1 MDSVIDTGERPICMI
16 SIDPSGNFLL
26 QQEALNIIKG
36 IKKKLAV
43 ITVAGQYRTGKSFLL
58 NRLLGRQSGFEL
70 GSTVNPCTKGIW
82 MWNKPISITEDL
94 QAIFLDTEGLASFSR
109 TVQIDMKIFAV
120 ALLMSSYF
128 IYNSMNAL
136 DEKALE
142 SLSLVVSL
150 SKYIHVNAHPASVSE
165 DLDEYAHYFP
175 FFMWVIRD
183 FSLRLVN
190 AAQQSVTDRQYLENA
205 LRPVDS
211 SGTDADQVAIKN
223 EIRAKLTTFFKERDC
238 VTLVRPVNEEKSLRE
253 IQKVPYE
260 QLRPEFRSK
269 MEVLVKKVFN
279 NLQPKIIDGQPL
291 TGEMF
296 GVLIEQYIAAFN
308 SGNVPAITTAWE
320 QVISL
325 ELDKVVAESVEEYKR
340 KVSEGSVDR
349 LPMEEDDLLRLDEEA
364 KRAAYKKFYESGL
377 VNVGAERMA
386 DARERMET
394 EFSEVFGKVYKDNY
408 NVSYKDSE
416 DLFNKLYNK
425 IREQMDQLET
435 LTFDVIL
442 ANWQKLRDVRA
453 AITIVLPGKC
463 ERTSSVQGGGG
474 VDGQV
479 LVRGHEQGLHSAEG
493 SVR

>member
-1 MDSVIDTGERPICMI
+1 MESRIDTGERPICMI

-26 QQEALNIIKG
+26 QQEALTIIKN

-43 ITVAGQYRTGKSFLL
+43 ITIAGQYRTGKSFLL
-58 NRLLGRQSGFEL
+58 NRLLGRQNGFEL

-82 MWNKPISITEDL
+82 MWNKPIPITEDL

-109 TVQIDMKIFAV
+109 TVQIDMKVFAI

-128 IYNSMNAL
+128 VYNSMNAL

-190 AAQQSVTDRQYLENA
+190 VAQQSVTDRQYLENA
-205 LRPVDS
+205 LRPVDAA
-211 SGTDADQVAIKN
+211 SGDPDQIAIKN

-238 VTLVRPVNEEKSLRE
+238 VTLVRPVNEEKALRE
-253 IQKVPYE
+253 IQKIPYE
-260 QLRPEFRSK
+260 SLRPEFRTK
-269 MEVLVKKVFN
+269 MEILLKKVFN
-279 NLQPKIIDGQPL
+279 NLKPKIIDGQPL

-308 SGNVPAITTAWE
+308 GGSVPTIATAWE
-320 QVISL
+320 QVITL
-325 ELDKVVAESVEEYKR
+325 ELDKVVEESVHEYK
-340 KVSEGSVDR
+340 KKASELSVDH
-349 LPMEEDDLLRLDEEA
+349 LPMEENDLLKLDEEA
-364 KRAAYKKFYESGL
+364 KHAAYKKFYESGL
-377 VNVGAERMA
+377 VNVGAEKMSE
-386 DARERMET
+386 ARERMET
-394 EFSEVFGKVYKDNY
+394 AFADVFDKLYKENY

-416 DLFNKLYNK
+416 QFFNKLYNK
-425 IREQMDQLET
+425 IREQMDQLEV
-435 LTFDVIL
+435 LTFDVISS
-442 ANWQKLRDVRA
+442 NWQRLRDV
-453 AITIVLPGKC
+453 
-463 ERTSSVQGGGG
+463 SV
-474 VDGQV
+474 
-479 LVRGHEQGLHSAEG
+479 ESK
-493 SVR
+493 